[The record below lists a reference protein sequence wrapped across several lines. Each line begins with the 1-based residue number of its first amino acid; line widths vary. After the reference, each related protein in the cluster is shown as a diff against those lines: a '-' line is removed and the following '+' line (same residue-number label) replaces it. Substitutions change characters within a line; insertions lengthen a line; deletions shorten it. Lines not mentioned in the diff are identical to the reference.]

1 MLKYIIKRLI
11 SLVPVVFIIS
21 IILFGM
27 LHLMPGD
34 PVRMMMPENAE
45 SIRDPQV
52 YEKLYEET
60 KVRYGYD
67 KSIPEQYVRWVGRT
81 VSGNLGYSSMD
92 KKPVI
97 DVISTPLK
105 NTLMLNILS
114 TIVAFFLS
122 IYIGI
127 ISAVKKGSFT
137 DRFWQV
143 FSLVGISI
151 PTFFIA
157 LSLIYI
163 FALKLG
169 WFPSNGMPLMP
180 NDGSLDYYLELLRY
194 LILPAATLTVGSLAS
209 TSRYVRNAMAEALSQ
224 DYIRTARSK
233 GLSERVVIYS
243 HAFRNA
249 LIPVVTVVAWSIVGM
264 FGGAAITEQIFAYNG
279 IGRLLIDSVLA
290 RDFNLVLALNMF
302 YAVLSLSA
310 NLLMDIGYALVDPR
324 VRLD

>member
-11 SLVPVVFIIS
+11 ALIPVVFVVS
-21 IILFGM
+21 VVLFSM
-27 LHLMPGD
+27 LHMMPGD
-34 PVRMMMPENAE
+34 PVQMMMPEGGA
-45 SIRDPQV
+45 IKDQAA
-52 YEKLYEET
+52 YQQLYEET
-60 KVRYGYD
+60 KVRYGFD
-67 KSIPEQYVRWVGRT
+67 KSLPEQYVRWVGKT
-81 VSGNLGYSSMD
+81 LSGDLGYSSSA
-92 KKPVI
+92 KRPV
-97 DVISTPLK
+97 VEHVATPLK
-105 NTLMLNILS
+105 NTLALNLFS
-114 TIVAFFLS
+114 TTVSFFLS

-127 ISAVKKGSFT
+127 ISAVKKNSFT

-163 FALKLG
+163 FALKLH
-169 WFPSNGMPLMP
+169 WLPSNGMPLMM
-180 NDGSLDYYLELLRY
+180 NDGSLAYYLEFLKY
-194 LILPAATLTVGSLAS
+194 LILPMLTLTVGSLAS

-233 GLSERVVIYS
+233 GVSERVVIYS

-264 FGGAAITEQIFAYNG
+264 FGGAAITETIFAYNG
-279 IGRLLIDSVLA
+279 IGSMLIDSVFA

-302 YAVLSLSA
+302 YAVLSLTA
-310 NLLMDIGYALVDPR
+310 NLLMDLGYALVDPR